1 MKNSVY
7 LCRGIIKRLTNEET
21 VFMDAAGCNPKKNV
35 LSSEAGTQI
44 FQIAQ

>member
-21 VFMDAAGCNPKKNV
+21 VFMDAVGCG
-35 LSSEAGTQI
+35 L
-44 FQIAQ
+44 